1 MVLGWV
7 LSARF
12 GESCG
17 LVREAEYGLWGV
29 GLPQI
34 GGLVWRELDLALVGR
49 LFRGSYVHI
58 RGLGLGMGDSL
69 GTLGSGLQILNW
81 SLLEVAETE
90 SKGLSVA
97 LGGGVLGLSWK

>member
-1 MVLGWV
+1 MVLGWI

-17 LVREAEYGLWGV
+17 LVREAESELWGV

-49 LFRGSYVHI
+49 LFRGSYVYIGAGARYGGFTWYPGEWVADLELVLI
-58 RGLGLGMGDSL
+58 RGG
-69 GTLGSGLQILNW
+69 
-81 SLLEVAETE
+81 
-90 SKGLSVA
+90 
-97 LGGGVLGLSWK
+97 